1 MQHELVNAAR
11 VPKAHFGLRRM
22 HVDVDAARIDLEEQ
36 QVTGLALAVQH
47 LRVGFARGVRQH
59 PVAHAAAVDE
69 EVLCLGPRLRRSCV
83 SEYTQRAGLRLDRQR
98 GVDEFAQ
105 ERSHALAQGLTAQMP
120 AGAAIVLERER
131 DFGARQRN
139 APEELVAVAE
149 FGGFAAQELAARRRV
164 EVQVGYRHCGARRAC
179 RGLDLADMR
188 ALGADRRAMRRLPR
202 AGDDR
207 DSRDRGDGSERL
219 AAKSHAADAFQVP
232 EAADLARGVARE
244 RERQVVARYAGAV
257 VVDLDALRA
266 ALVQRHGDAARV
278 RVEAVLEQLLQHRRG
293 PLDYLAGSDLA
304 HQEIGQDADRWHAKS
319 I

>member
-59 PVAHAAAVDE
+59 PVAHAAAVYE
-69 EVLCLGPRLRRSCV
+69 EVLRLGPRLRRSCV
-83 SEYTQRAGLRLDRQR
+83 PEYAQRAGLRLDRQR
-98 GVDEFAQ
+98 GVDEFASQ
-105 ERSHALAQGLTAQMP
+105 
-120 AGAAIVLERER
+120 VL
-131 DFGARQRN
+131 
-139 APEELVAVAE
+139 
-149 FGGFAAQELAARRRV
+149 
-164 EVQVGYRHCGARRAC
+164 
-179 RGLDLADMR
+179 
-188 ALGADRRAMRRLPR
+188 
-202 AGDDR
+202 
-207 DSRDRGDGSERL
+207 
-219 AAKSHAADAFQVP
+219 

-266 ALVQRHGDAARV
+266 ALVQRHGNGARV